1 MSSENVAGVILPKFK
16 EISGEDNV
24 ISGISRGGEHI
35 RLCKQSYRETLK
47 QLVELA
53 GLQVFLY
60 AYKLIIF
67 QTSFITLDKAI
78 RITNRRVN
86 ALEKVIIPKI
96 ENTIDYIVSELDEL
110 EREEFYRL
118 KKIRNKKQQEQEAKE
133 QELKQKLGEKDAE
146 EVLLQSKDST
156 QDTSLLDQF
165 TGIKDDDIVV

>member
-1 MSSENVAGVILPKFK
+1 M
-16 EISGEDNV
+16 
-24 ISGISRGGEHI
+24 
-35 RLCKQSYRETLK
+35 
-47 QLVELA
+47 
-53 GLQVFLY
+53 
-60 AYKLIIF
+60 
-67 QTSFITLDKAI
+67 
-78 RITNRRVN
+78 N